1 MVVAEELLKQYVGKR
16 KHHSHMTEQEKVG
29 LFIRLKSIQKWGI
42 VSHALQ
48 RLEEKGIEATYD
60 DIISTIFNSEVIE
73 YRIVHNPVIKGCD
86 ERVILRA
93 KAIVN
98 RCYNLNVV
106 YSLTC
111 EKVITVWI
119 NHIKDRHKTLDW
131 SLYDPD
137 MKVFGV

>member
-1 MVVAEELLKQYVGKR
+1 MIDKELLKQQIGKR
-16 KHHSHMTEQEKVG
+16 KHHSHMTEREKIG
-29 LFIRLKSIQKWGI
+29 LFNRLKSVQKWGI
-42 VSHALQ
+42 VSHALE
-48 RLEEKGIEATYD
+48 RLEEKGIEATYE
-60 DIISTIFNSEVIE
+60 DIVSTIYNAEIIE
-73 YRIVHNPVIKGCD
+73 YRIIHNPVINGGD

-119 NHIKDRHKTLDW
+119 NHIKDRHKTLRW
-131 SLYDPD
+131 ELYDPD
-137 MKVFGV
+137 MIVLGV